1 MSIQN
6 LRNLLPT
13 RVRGTPLLAGLLA
26 VGAAL
31 PAFAQDAAQEVGK
44 GGFSEQ
50 ATLGQVI
57 EFQLTGLLVVFTVL
71 GGLTILCYV
80 LAWLLKTIAP
90 SQYYGKAGA
99 PGKPVAPAAP
109 VKPAAVAAPAP
120 VANAAAAPAAAAPVA
135 SIHPGLTDAELIA
148 ILAVAA
154 TEGVGQAVN
163 IVRFRPQGNM
173 DWTWSVQGRVG
184 LHTSHTP

>member
-1 MSIQN
+1 MSQKK
-6 LRNLLPT
+6 T
-13 RVRGTPLLAGLLA
+13 RIATAAAATLTSLLA
-26 VGAAL
+26 V
-31 PAFAQDAAQEVGK
+31 PAFAQDVAQEIGK

-50 ATLGQVI
+50 ATFGQIV
-57 EFQLTGLLVVFTVL
+57 EFQVTGLFVVFTVL

-80 LAWLLKTIAP
+80 LAWLLKTLAP
-90 SQYYGKAGA
+90 KQFYGKAGA
-99 PGKPVAPAAP
+99 PAKPVAP
-109 VKPAAVAAPAP
+109 VKPSAASATVASTPAPAANLAPAP
-120 VANAAAAPAAAAPVA
+120 ASATA
-135 SIHPGLTDAELIA
+135 SIHPGLTDAELLA